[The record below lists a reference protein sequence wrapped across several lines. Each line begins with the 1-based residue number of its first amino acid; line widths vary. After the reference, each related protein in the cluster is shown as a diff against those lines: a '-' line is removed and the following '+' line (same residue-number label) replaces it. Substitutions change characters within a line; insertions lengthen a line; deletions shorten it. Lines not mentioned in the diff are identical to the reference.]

1 MTDRDHFAA
10 AALTGL
16 VGECGY
22 NSPEDVAGEAYALA
36 DAMLSAR
43 EKDKG
48 GCSSKLD
55 LEADRKSVTSQRCRD
70 TGGQPSESAPTTSL
84 LAEIA
89 ARKKAWEAFGS
100 HAWGFGAAANIL
112 ALERR
117 VAALERFSGAG
128 KSAGE
133 ESDSPGEG
141 WRWVEPHE
149 PLERGDQCWSNEG
162 RGWLPVTYYGD
173 EWQITR
179 QFFYRRRIKSH
190 ANHDAAP
197 AARATTDA
205 SPLRHDQGVTVGMG
219 TGNQTAPPCV
229 ETDRASSC
237 KCVPPAAATQRVGSD
252 EGRPLDAGA
261 PTRDHAAGGRGR
273 DTQEPVAWAV
283 MLAGG
288 ERIYDV
294 YAIEEDAKAIDE
306 AVTGNHGI
314 VPLYRQPALTAE
326 ECEAI
331 ELATYEF
338 LYHQDPGGRAQ
349 WIREQLLGLLART

>member
-1 MTDRDHFAA
+1 MRLEETSVNGSGQAMR
-10 AALTGL
+10 
-16 VGECGY
+16 E
-22 NSPEDVAGEAYALA
+22 ALA
-36 DAMLSAR
+36 RKHDWESHGQGHWGYGVAI
-43 EKDKG
+43 
-48 GCSSKLD
+48 D
-55 LEADRKSVTSQRCRD
+55 L
-70 TGGQPSESAPTTSL
+70 
-84 LAEIA
+84 
-89 ARKKAWEAFGS
+89 
-100 HAWGFGAAANIL
+100 L

-117 VAALERFSGAG
+117 VAALERLSGAG

-133 ESDSPGEG
+133 DNDSPGEG
-141 WRWVEPHE
+141 WRWVEADE
-149 PLERGDQCWSNEG
+149 ALMA
-162 RGWLPVTYYGD
+162 GD
-173 EWQITR
+173 EYIGSDGGWRKSQLLGR
-179 QFFYRRRIKSH
+179 PCEDEHAYRRRIDAKS
-190 ANHDAAP
+190 NHDAAP
-197 AARATTDA
+197 AARAQLPEADHAACRSRESDA
-205 SPLRHDQGVTVGMG
+205 G

-229 ETDRASSC
+229 ETDRDSSR

-252 EGRPLDAGA
+252 EWRPLDAGA

-331 ELATYEF
+331 ELAAYDY

-349 WIREQLLGLLART
+349 WIRQQLLGLLARTK